1 MCVCAT
7 TLQGKTLPEVFIA
20 WVLDRLIA
28 LGFLTDHLTFPEV
41 PPIQAPIYPHL
52 APIYPHLAPI

>member
-1 MCVCAT
+1 MCAT
-7 TLQGKTLPEVFIA
+7 PLQGKHLPEDFIA

-41 PPIQAPIYPHL
+41 PPIPYRPLPIL
-52 APIYPHLAPI
+52 I